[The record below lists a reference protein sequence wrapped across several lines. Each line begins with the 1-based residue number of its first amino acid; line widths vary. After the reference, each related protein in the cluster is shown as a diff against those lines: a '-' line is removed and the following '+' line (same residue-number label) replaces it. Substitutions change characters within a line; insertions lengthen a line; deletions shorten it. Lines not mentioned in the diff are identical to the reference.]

1 MLGIK
6 DNAALLPVGV
16 RQVLLG
22 LVLCINWN
30 MKRMG
35 TSCHAS
41 TNEIAAPFPCYTIGA
56 GNVMRVQGV
65 LALFFALIPYS
76 IAHRAGFI
84 IHYSLFII
92 LCASRFRFMPSEPLT
107 LIQLVYCRADI
118 APSNLVSR
126 WKVGPGFLGS
136 LGEEYLLCGH
146 RHQSMI
152 FCLI

>member
-6 DNAALLPVGV
+6 DNAAFLPVGV

-41 TNEIAAPFPCYTIGA
+41 TNELAARFPYYVIGA
-56 GNVMRVQGV
+56 GSIMRVQGV
-65 LALFFALIPYS
+65 LALFFALIPYF

-84 IHYSLFII
+84 IYYS
-92 LCASRFRFMPSEPLT
+92 
-107 LIQLVYCRADI
+107 
-118 APSNLVSR
+118 
-126 WKVGPGFLGS
+126 
-136 LGEEYLLCGH
+136 
-146 RHQSMI
+146 
-152 FCLI
+152 